1 MIVIRASTEPSID
14 EHDEIFETTEG
25 FLEPIADHVN
35 VSRKSSVTFGTC
47 HVHQIE
53 PVAYL
58 SSGSSLQSE
67 DKFYTDAELK
77 DLIESEAI
85 ALTEDAIFLAKQE
98 IFREFNS
105 VSDETIVSIA
115 NELVFDVI
123 DHAIRNRVRRYE
135 NENLENSFR
144 DCTLDVRPYVVFW
157 TIIVVVHFFWTI
169 KMMGQVL

>member
-1 MIVIRASTEPSID
+1 M
-14 EHDEIFETTEG
+14 
-25 FLEPIADHVN
+25 
-35 VSRKSSVTFGTC
+35 SRKSSVTFGTC

-123 DHAIRNRVRRYE
+123 DHAIRNRVRRSKI
-135 NENLENSFR
+135 LR
-144 DCTLDVRPYVVFW
+144 
-157 TIIVVVHFFWTI
+157 IVLGIVPQMSDP
-169 KMMGQVL
+169 MMFSEQLS